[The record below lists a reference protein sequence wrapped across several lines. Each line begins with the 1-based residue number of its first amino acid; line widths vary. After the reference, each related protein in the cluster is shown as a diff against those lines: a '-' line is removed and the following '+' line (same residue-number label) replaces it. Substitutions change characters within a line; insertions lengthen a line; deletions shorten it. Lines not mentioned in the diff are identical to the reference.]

1 MSLNKSP
8 PPHSVQMDGRMEGSV
23 RECDVLWDS
32 FSISLAPSLSLR
44 VLWEPEGSGT
54 GDEQFYSFSS
64 SLVGLSAYILMK
76 SQVIARDICIGLQG
90 CLLNA
95 REIRNVNLYPELHYE
110 RFFSVVLGRR
120 AVRAPTLWRQPCGT
134 GYSLQID
141 QIANDRLCT
150 RGLLCLRC
158 KNMQS
163 SFDSAAPPADRA
175 LYCLRGVGDLV
186 PSGNPF
192 LVPPSLCGGTT
203 PTL

>member
-1 MSLNKSP
+1 MSCSWI
-8 PPHSVQMDGRMEGSV
+8 VFQ
-23 RECDVLWDS
+23 
-32 FSISLAPSLSLR
+32 SLALNLG
-44 VLWEPEGSGT
+44 LWEPEGSET
-54 GDEQFYSFSS
+54 GDEQFHSFFFPS
-64 SLVGLSAYILMK
+64 SLVELSASILMK

-110 RFFSVVLGRR
+110 RFFSVVLARQ
-120 AVRAPTLWRQPCGT
+120 AVRAPTLRRQPCGT

-163 SFDSAAPPADRA
+163 SFDSAALPLDRA
-175 LYCLRGVGDLV
+175 FYCLRRVGDGDLV
-186 PSGNPF
+186 PSGNPLHVPLVQLRHSHF
-192 LVPPSLCGGTT
+192 LSFMPRVLCCCICTVHW
-203 PTL
+203 L

>member
-1 MSLNKSP
+1 M
-8 PPHSVQMDGRMEGSV
+8 
-23 RECDVLWDS
+23 LWDS
-32 FSISLAPSLSLR
+32 FSITLALSLSLR
-44 VLWEPEGSGT
+44 VLWEPEGSET
-54 GDEQFYSFSS
+54 GDEQFYSLSS

-110 RFFSVVLGRR
+110 RFLSVVLGRR

-163 SFDSAAPPADRA
+163 SFDSAALPADRA
-175 LYCLRGVGDLV
+175 LFCLRGVGDGDLV

-192 LVPPSLCGGTT
+192 HVPPSLCSGTT